1 MKKIL
6 NHYKLSVISK
16 FILICV
22 IFTGCTDKF
31 DDINTPENLLSE
43 DKIDASTVGQA
54 FGYAQYYGLG
64 ATQIQVYEN
73 LHADLYAQYFT
84 ATVANFST
92 ERYTPNGTWV
102 DLFWKDFYSNSAV
115 MQFATEKVTLANNMP
130 IANAIA
136 KVWRVQMYH
145 RLTDYFGPVIYSK
158 FGNQATSVA
167 FDDQKDI
174 YYDFFK
180 TLDEAVVVLKA
191 GGAGYAFGNNDQLY
205 QGNVAKWLKYA
216 NSLRLRLAM
225 RLAYVDAAKA
235 KTEAEKAVAD
245 GLILVNADNAALTST
260 LNNTNILSRITYLG
274 DFRASSGLMSALRG
288 YSDPRLPVFY
298 SPAVNGGQFV
308 ALRNGLPA
316 SDRGSTLAPIT
327 SFVGP
332 QWLGNP
338 PRPGTTNPTVVL
350 TASEV
355 AFLRAEGAL
364 RGWNM
369 GGTAVSFYNSG
380 ISLSIGQHVSSA
392 TVGQI
397 AAYQS
402 STATPMALADKWNS
416 PAMSDIPVLYDAAG
430 SFERQLEQIIT
441 QKWIALYP
449 DGYEAWAERR
459 RTGYPRGYALI
470 GSDNAGLAR
479 TELARRVIYAPSEVT
494 TNKVAYDAALGLLGG
509 PDDMKTRVW
518 WDKKPLAS
526 YPVPTN

>member
-1 MKKIL
+1 MKRIL
-6 NHYKLSVISK
+6 NSYRLPMITKVLLMVM
-16 FILICV
+16 V
-22 IFTGCTDKF
+22 FTGCTDKF
-31 DDINTPENLLSE
+31 DEINTPANLLSD
-43 DKIDASTVGQA
+43 DKIDGATIGQA

-64 ATQIQVYEN
+64 ATYVQVQQN
-73 LHADLYAQYFT
+73 LHADLYSQYFT
-84 ATVANFST
+84 STVANFST
-92 ERYTPNGTWV
+92 ERYTANGTWV
-102 DLFWKDFYSNSAV
+102 DLFWKEFYSNPAL
-115 MQFATEKVTLANNMP
+115 MQFTTEKVTTENNMP
-130 IANAIA
+130 VANAIA
-136 KVWRVQMYH
+136 KIWRVQIYH
-145 RLTDYFGPVIYSK
+145 RMTDYFGPIIYSK
-158 FGNQATSVA
+158 FGNQQTSVA

-174 YYDFFK
+174 YTDFFK
-180 TLDEAVVVLKA
+180 TLDEAVAVLKA
-191 GGAGYAFGNNDQLY
+191 GTAGYAFGPNDQVY
-205 QGNVAKWLKYA
+205 QGNASKWLKLA
-216 NSLRLRLAM
+216 NSLRLRLAV
-225 RLAYVDAAKA
+225 RIAYADPAKA

-245 GLILVNADNAALTST
+245 GLILTNADNAAVAST

-298 SPAVNGGQFV
+298 SPAVNGGQFA

-316 SDRGSTLAPIT
+316 SDRGSTLAPLN

-338 PRPGTTNPTVVL
+338 PRPGTVNPTVIL

-369 GGTAVSFYNSG
+369 GGTAATFYNSG
-380 ISLSIGQHVSSA
+380 IALSIAQHVPAA
-392 TVGQI
+392 TGAQVT
-397 AAYQS
+397 AYQE

-416 PAMSDIPVLYDAAG
+416 PAMSDIPVMYNSAA

-459 RTGYPRGYALI
+459 RTGYPRGYALL
-470 GSDNAGLAR
+470 GSDNVALAR